1 MAFDGTLKFDTAIDK
16 TGFKLGLDSLG
27 GIAKKGM
34 AVVTAAVGAAS
45 AAVTALGGYAVSVG
59 KDFESS
65 MAQVIATMGIT
76 KDTVQDGV
84 NSYDLLKEAAASAG
98 ESTTFSASEAADAL
112 NYLAL
117 AGYDA
122 AKAADALPA
131 VLDLAAAGGLDLAY
145 ASDLAT
151 DAMAALG
158 IAATGENLT
167 RFGDEMAKTASKANT
182 SVAQLGEAI
191 LTVGGTAKS
200 LAGGTTELNAA
211 LGVLANRGIK
221 GAEGGTA
228 LRNVIL
234 ALSAPTDKAA
244 DAIMNL
250 GLEVFDAAGN
260 MRPINEIFG
269 DLNSSLSE
277 MNEGEKTQVLNEI
290 FNKVDLK
297 SAQALLAGCGAEF
310 SDLSSEIANCDGAMS
325 QMADTMNDTLE
336 GDLKSLSSKA
346 EAFGISIYE
355 GLNEP
360 LRELAQKG
368 GEYISQL
375 TDAFKE
381 GGFDGLAES
390 FGSVAADA
398 LTTLS
403 GYIPKLVDMGVSLV
417 QSLIKGI
424 SENSEQITKSVV
436 SALHSLLTGIFEI
449 SDDMIKLGCDLA
461 LQMLQGFAEAL
472 PTILEKG
479 AAFISSLVDTIT
491 RAIPELIPIAVEI
504 INTLTKSLTDN
515 LPKLVSGLFEVTY
528 AIIEALTQPEL
539 MTSLVECA
547 IAIISALIDGLIE
560 AAPIVYEYMPK
571 IIENIF
577 SLLIELVPMLAE
589 AGRELIKQLIS
600 GAEEVVPLLL
610 EAIIEIGILLVDEIG
625 RYFSEISSFAADF
638 WTDLVTD
645 AISYLSELPGKI
657 GEILGKVLGT
667 IAKWANE
674 AIENA
679 KQIASDFVTGAM
691 TFFNEL
697 PGKLGVMLGKALG
710 TVARWAVDI
719 TEKAKETASE
729 FIGNVKEFIQ
739 QLPSMAKE
747 YLDNMVSNVIEWADE
762 VTEKAK
768 ETASEFIENVKEF
781 IQQLPSMA
789 KENFDDMVSKVREWA
804 SEITSKA
811 KNTAREFLENIKG
824 FIRQL
829 PSAAKE
835 HLDNTISKVKE
846 WAANLKNKGK
856 EAAEN
861 LVEKITSTLRT
872 LPDKMADAGKNLVE
886 GLWNGITGAGDWL
899 KSKISDFGSGIINGF
914 KESFGIHSPSRVM
927 RDSVGKYLA
936 QGIGVGFVEEM
947 PAVRKTAVN
956 AAEQIIPAIELVKP
970 EIPPIGIEL
979 AKPEIPPIDI
989 EIVKPEIPKID
1000 IEDDFPEHRSPK
1012 AEHDALKEINVISFD
1027 KESLRALENA
1037 SVTMN
1042 AGISQPSPTS
1052 EITNNYNYNTV
1063 NKGSNMGS
1071 QHITI
1076 PVSLN
1081 MDGKIIADG
1090 VADIVLD
1097 EVDKQQGIT
1106 VQMKK
1111 RGIAR

>member
-16 TGFKLGLDSLG
+16 TGFKLGLDSLESV
-27 GIAKKGM
+27 AKKGM

-65 MAQVIATMGIT
+65 MAQVIATMGVT
-76 KDTVQDGV
+76 KDTVVDGV
-84 NSYDLLKEAAASAG
+84 NSYELLEKAAADAG
-98 ESTTFSASEAADAL
+98 ETTTFSASEAADAL

-122 AKAADALPA
+122 AKAADALPS

-158 IAATGENLT
+158 IEATGDNLT
-167 RFGDEMAKTASKANT
+167 RFGDQMAKTASKANT

-200 LAGGTTELNAA
+200 LAGGTAELNAA

-244 DAIMNL
+244 EELENL
-250 GLEVFDAAGN
+250 GVQAFDA
-260 MRPINEIFG
+260 EG
-269 DLNSSLSE
+269 DLRPLNDIFKDLDDSLSG
-277 MNEGEKTQVLNEI
+277 MSEGEKTQVLNEI

-310 SDLSSEIANCDGAMS
+310 SDLSSEISNCDGAMS
-325 QMADTMNDTLE
+325 QMAETMNDTLE

-375 TDAFKE
+375 TAAFKD

-417 QSLIKGI
+417 QSLVSGI
-424 SENSEQITKSVV
+424 SENSGQIAESLV
-436 SALHSLLTGIFEI
+436 SALNSLLTGIFEI
-449 SDDMIKLGCDLA
+449 SDDMIKLGFDLA

-472 PTILEKG
+472 PTILEDG
-479 AAFISSLVDTIT
+479 ASFISTLIDTIT
-491 RAIPELIPIAVEI
+491 CATPKLIPIAIEI
-504 INTLTKSLTDN
+504 INTLKKSLTDN

-528 AIIEALTQPEL
+528 TIIEALTQPEL

-547 IAIISALIDGLIE
+547 IAIVSALVEGLIE
-560 AAPIVYEYMPK
+560 AAPIVYEHMPK

-577 SLLIELVPMLAE
+577 GILTELAPILAE
-589 AGRELIKQLIS
+589 AGRDLIGQLIN
-600 GAEEVVPLLL
+600 GAKKTAPLLL
-610 EAIIEIGILLVDEIG
+610 EAIGEIVFLLVNEIR
-625 RYFSEISSFAADF
+625 RYFSEIFAFAVDF
-638 WTDLVTD
+638 WTDFATD
-645 AISYLSELPGKI
+645 ALSFLSELPGK
-657 GEILGKVLGT
+657 LGKILDKVINT
-667 IAKWANE
+667 ISTW
-674 AIENA
+674 
-679 KQIASDFVTGAM
+679 ASDITIKAKEAAAEFVTGAI
-691 TFFNEL
+691 TFLNEF
-697 PGKLGVMLGKALG
+697 PDKLGEMLGKALG
-710 TVARWAVDI
+710 NVARWAVEI
-719 TEKAKETASE
+719 
-729 FIGNVKEFIQ
+729 
-739 QLPSMAKE
+739 
-747 YLDNMVSNVIEWADE
+747 
-762 VTEKAK
+762 TEKAK

-789 KENFDDMVSKVREWA
+789 KENFDYMVSNVREWTD
-804 SEITSKA
+804 EITSKA
-811 KNTAREFLENIKG
+811 KNTAREFLENIKE

-846 WAANLKNKGK
+846 WADDLKNKGK

-956 AAEQIIPAIELVKP
+956 AAEQIIPAIEL
-970 EIPPIGIEL
+970 I
-979 AKPEIPPIDI
+979 KPEIPPIDI
-989 EIVKPEIPKID
+989 ELTKPEIPPID
-1000 IEDDFPEHRSPK
+1000 IEDDFPKRRPPK
-1012 AEHDALKEINVISFD
+1012 AEHDAIDKISVISFD

-1052 EITNNYNYNTV
+1052 EITNNYNYSTV
-1063 NKGSNMGS
+1063 NKGSNMSS

-1081 MDGKIIADG
+1081 MDGNLIADG
-1090 VADIVLD
+1090 LADKVLD

-1111 RGIAR
+1111 RGVAR